1 MTCMFF
7 VSDMTLESSC
17 VWDTLFNA
25 HSLRVHICLNPPEI
39 NMQCG
44 KDRVENYL
52 IGTSCIIDDHLS
64 VFSYIDSPP
73 F

>member
-44 KDRVENYL
+44 QDKVENYL

-64 VFSYIDSPP
+64 VFSYTDSPP